1 MGGYFDGVA
10 GTWRRQG
17 LAAVDRDSG
26 GLRPFDP
33 RLAGDD
39 VTDLALVLLAPAL
52 AVAVTALTGSER
64 GDGDCTDA
72 PG

>member
-1 MGGYFDGVA
+1 VDGH
-10 GTWRRQG
+10 
-17 LAAVDRDSG
+17 
-26 GLRPFDP
+26 
-33 RLAGDD
+33 D

-64 GDGDCTDA
+64 GDGDRTDA